1 MKTSCRAGS
10 WRTWLGSGCFTVLG
24 YMMSRGAERTC
35 FIYTWPTV
43 GLGELLAGLVAEAVG
58 KPFHAGAKASL
69 VYGMWGRGGRGR
81 IDGRDGGK
89 NKIQDRGHFIFLLIK
104 KCVFARTCA

>member
-1 MKTSCRAGS
+1 
-10 WRTWLGSGCFTVLG
+10 
-24 YMMSRGAERTC
+24 MMSRGAERTC

-69 VYGMWGRGGRGR
+69 VYGMWGRGGG
-81 IDGRDGGK
+81 DGSMAEMVE
-89 NKIQDRGHFIFLLIK
+89 KIKYKTEGILFFCL
-104 KCVFARTCA
+104 